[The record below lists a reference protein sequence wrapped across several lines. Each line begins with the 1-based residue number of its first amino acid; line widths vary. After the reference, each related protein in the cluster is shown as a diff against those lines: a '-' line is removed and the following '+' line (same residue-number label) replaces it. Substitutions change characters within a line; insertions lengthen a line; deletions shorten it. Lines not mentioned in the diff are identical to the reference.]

1 MVLAESRSVNNVV
14 VHGYFN
20 EQEVW
25 FTRDEIGRALGYA
38 DPSRAI
44 AKIHERHR
52 ERLDKFSVV
61 VKLETTDGKRYDTF
75 VYSIRGVFEIC
86 RWSSQPKADEVMD
99 KLYDMAIS
107 IMRGEREKK
116 PSPRKAEKPKLKS
129 KPEVDWT
136 AVALLSLNRDKFT
149 RAEYHAHPIELFG
162 TDRKGIANEMRLYDK
177 IPRRS

>member
-14 VHGYFN
+14 VHGYFS

-38 DPSRAI
+38 DPGRAI
-44 AKIHERHR
+44 AKIHLRR
-52 ERLDKFSVV
+52 SERLDKFSVV

-99 KLYDMAIS
+99 RLYDMAIS
-107 IMRGEREKK
+107 IMLGERGKK
-116 PSPRKAEKPKLKS
+116 PSPRKVEKS
-129 KPEVDWT
+129 KPKVDWT

-149 RAEYHAHPIELFG
+149 RAEYHAHLIELFG

>member
-14 VHGYFN
+14 VHGYFG

-38 DPSRAI
+38 EPGKAI
-44 AKIHERHR
+44 GKIHERHR
-52 ERLDKFSVV
+52 ERLDMYSRFVNLTNGVQSYK
-61 VKLETTDGKRYDTF
+61 TY
-75 VYSIRGVFEIC
+75 VYSPKGVFEIC

-99 KLYDMAIS
+99 RLYDMAVS
-107 IMRGEREKK
+107 IMHGEWEKK
-116 PSPRKAEKPKLKS
+116 SSPRKVEKPKLKP
-129 KPEVDWT
+129 KVDWT

-149 RAEYHAHPIELFG
+149 RAEYHAHLIELFG

-177 IPRRS
+177 IPRRAWE